1 MHAGKPYGL
10 HVVGQDLTDKDQ
22 SFISATAL
30 RFANLKKIRNIETL
44 KLVYELPDGG
54 SFIIQDA
61 GGNFRVIAHKP
72 LYKEPVI
79 TFDGRASTKIPMLF
93 SGAVASYGLIK
104 EGSGLRL
111 KLTKQTSKRL
121 VLYGKQE
128 GPTDVELLRFACKY
142 GPRFQEFMPERP
154 VAGLN
159 YTQYMKQRPTWY
171 SGAMSEVMQI
181 VGGYGKQKIEDLP
194 DDPIERAV
202 FELPQKRQEA
212 IAEQLK
218 SIRLP
223 CYTGLP
229 NKDGQ
234 FQYDYKFFQTDLV
247 SFDVNNKPWLIRISS
262 AGVWAMPLP
271 VVPATTTEVF
281 RAYIE
286 EVGDDE
292 ILAIL
297 DRFGGMPSGEGM
309 PTSSSAFYAWVRA
322 GVIIK
327 VCDTKEFYQNL
338 GYSSAMGWT
347 SNSNGTEVANTC
359 YDLDYTTGKITARAY
374 KIKLELGA
382 ADNIGWVTSRTSSS
396 IGDVLSINKYLQ
408 FIYELITE
416 NTPTN
421 IAIKYK
427 INKTPLSDIQARAMG
442 SYNESE
448 VDYWNNLELPP
459 IAVHKG
465 SLTKIDEGVY
475 FRSAGVKVPEP
486 MLGGCISI
494 PAPLPIVS
502 DRTGKKDTTVL
513 IYYIEDS
520 IKTVKLFVDDRIQ
533 TKKIETNFEDYMYS
547 GQWYKRELI
556 GDAYIVGDVYTSDID
571 DRFIA
576 APTEIETN
584 IAGVDLGYG
593 GAILQMDFYFWRTGN
608 LSRYKYY
615 TTETTTRTLY
625 SRSMALATA
634 IPYLCR
640 NMLIY
645 AKTDR
650 SEKETTVK
658 ELKLGQILDPYTYR
672 IWSDNESMLMFGGL
686 EVQNGTPYPVDGKPV
701 YAEIKE
707 YRPNEAN
714 AWADS
719 GDWVGSLPAD
729 IAPLLY
735 DYSKVIWAF
744 RAAPPPPPV
753 NEYKRTSETKSN
765 EEKELKC
772 QLYERVDKV
781 RKGYHSSLYY
791 DSLPDEYMNTLDIDA
806 CKVLFGS
813 KRYANISEVTETG
826 NRKQWGE
833 SLLVDNKSAH
843 HFIGVINE

>member
-1 MHAGKPYGL
+1 MHAGKSYGL

-22 SFISATAL
+22 SFISAIAL
-30 RFANLKKIRNIETL
+30 RFANLKSIRNIETL

-72 LYKEPVI
+72 LYKEPAI

-93 SGAVASYGLIK
+93 SGAVSSYGLIK
-104 EGSGLRL
+104 EGNGLPL

-121 VLYGKQE
+121 MSYSNQQ
-128 GPTDVELLRFACKY
+128 GPTNVELLRFACKY
-142 GPRFQEFMPERP
+142 GPSFQEFMPERP
-154 VAGLN
+154 AAELN
-159 YTQYMKQRPTWY
+159 YTQYIQQRPTWY
-171 SGAMSEVMQI
+171 SGAMSEVIQI

-194 DDPIERAV
+194 DDPLERAV
-202 FELPQKRQEA
+202 FELPQKHQET

-229 NKDGQ
+229 NEDGQ
-234 FQYDYKFFQTDLV
+234 FQYDYKFLQTDLV
-247 SFDVNNKPWLIRISS
+247 TFDLSNKPWLVRISS

-271 VVPATTTEVF
+271 IVPATTTDAF

-309 PTSSSAFYAWVRA
+309 PARSSDFYAWVRA

-347 SNSNGTEVANTC
+347 SNTHGTEVANTC
-359 YDLDYTTGKITARAY
+359 YSLDWTTGKITARAY

-396 IGDVLSINKYLQ
+396 IGDMVSINKYLQ

-416 NTPTN
+416 NTPIN

-427 INKTPLSDIQARAMG
+427 INKTPLNDIQDRAMG

-448 VDYWNNLELPP
+448 VDYWNNLELSP

-465 SLTKIDEGVY
+465 SFTKIDEGVY

-494 PAPLPIVS
+494 PAPLPMVS

-513 IYYIEDS
+513 IYYIDDS

-533 TKKIETNFEDYMYS
+533 TIKTETNFEDYMYV
-547 GQWYKRELI
+547 GQWSKRELI
-556 GDAYIVGDVYTSDID
+556 GDARIVGDIYTSDID
-571 DRFIA
+571 DRFIV

-584 IAGVDLGYG
+584 ITGVDLGYG
-593 GAILQMDFYFWRTGN
+593 GAILQMDYYFWKIGSLFRQ
-608 LSRYKYY
+608 RYF
-615 TTETTTRTLY
+615 TTKTNVKTTTDK
-625 SRSMALATA
+625 SMLLAVA

-640 NMLIY
+640 NALVY
-645 AKTDR
+645 AKTIESGR
-650 SEKETTVK
+650 VATEETFK
-658 ELKLGQILDPYTYR
+658 RNGIMDPHKYR
-672 IWSDNESMLMFGGL
+672 IWSYNENLFNFGDL
-686 EVQNGTPYPVDGKPV
+686 EVMNGSPWPSRGRPV
-701 YAEIKE
+701 YAEILQ
-707 YRPNEAN
+707 YTPNESN

-729 IAPLLY
+729 VTPLLY
-735 DYSKVIWAF
+735 DYSDVLWTF
-744 RAAPPPPPV
+744 RAEPPPPPV
-753 NEYKRTSETKSN
+753 NEYSLETVTKDT
-765 EEKELKC
+765 KELEIKC
-772 QLYERVDKV
+772 QVYERVDKV
-781 RKGYHSSLYY
+781 REGYHSSLYY
-791 DSLPDEYMNTLDIDA
+791 DLLPDKYMNTLDVNA

-813 KRYANISEVTETG
+813 KRYANISEITETG